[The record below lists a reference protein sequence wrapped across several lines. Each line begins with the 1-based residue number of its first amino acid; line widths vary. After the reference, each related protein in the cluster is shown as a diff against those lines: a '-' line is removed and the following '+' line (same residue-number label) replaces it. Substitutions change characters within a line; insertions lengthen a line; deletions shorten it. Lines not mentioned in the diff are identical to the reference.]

1 MRDRLG
7 SMFFRVILWMALP
20 IVMFA
25 SPAAAQPLQI
35 LVFGDSLS
43 SGFDLEE
50 AQGFPA
56 VLKHRLLADGYDV
69 GVWNAS
75 GPGDTSS
82 DGLARID
89 LALEHH
95 PDLVILEFGAND
107 MLDGVDPKVTYQNL
121 NAMISI
127 IQARGAQV
135 ILAGML
141 SLPKNGPHYVVGF
154 NNIYPTLARARHV
167 PFYPFFLE
175 GVYGHSS
182 LMMDDKEHPNAAGV
196 VRIVAGIA
204 PLVERT
210 LKSMA
215 SHRTARVSHYRPQ

>member
-1 MRDRLG
+1 MRDMFR

-20 IVMFA
+20 VVMFA

-69 GVWNAS
+69 GVWNGS
-75 GPGDTSS
+75 NPRDTSG

-95 PDLVILEFGAND
+95 PDLVILEFGARF
-107 MLDGVDPKVTYQNL
+107 VRV
-121 NAMISI
+121 
-127 IQARGAQV
+127 RGAIKVKCHLTFGVLVLAADQ
-135 ILAGML
+135 IL
-141 SLPKNGPHYVVGF
+141 
-154 NNIYPTLARARHV
+154 
-167 PFYPFFLE
+167 
-175 GVYGHSS
+175 
-182 LMMDDKEHPNAAGV
+182 
-196 VRIVAGIA
+196 
-204 PLVERT
+204 
-210 LKSMA
+210 
-215 SHRTARVSHYRPQ
+215 RVSAFRAAPA